1 MQATTS
7 EDDNEIKGK
16 NWDLLK
22 KNYLFRIFASYT
34 RYYNIECLELLK
46 STDNGTGFMHESFY
60 KNDPS
65 KFTRSWFAWANA
77 QFGHLILKLAKERP
91 YLIFGNQPAS
101 V

>member
-1 MQATTS
+1 MTR
-7 EDDNEIKGK
+7 
-16 NWDLLK
+16 LK
-22 KNYLFRIFASYT
+22 ASFERSLVQIT
-34 RYYNIECLELLK
+34 NHSLECLELLK

-65 KFTRSWFAWANA
+65 KFTRTWFAWANA